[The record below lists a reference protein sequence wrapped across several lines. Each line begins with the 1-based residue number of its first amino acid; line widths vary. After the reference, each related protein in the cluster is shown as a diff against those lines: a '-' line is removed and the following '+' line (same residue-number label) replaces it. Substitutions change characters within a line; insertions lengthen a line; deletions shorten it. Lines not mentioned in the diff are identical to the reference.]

1 MYLFYWCSNKI
12 FLYIFSLTII
22 LSEIFTDDDKN
33 KNNTSQTG
41 QKGQEMIN
49 NENKT
54 QNTGSG
60 MTGVGSSAQ
69 GPFGGA
75 AGSESGIN
83 RCKPKI

>member
-33 KNNTSQTG
+33 KNKTSQTG